1 MITMKITLLQLL
13 LVSLCIMHAT
23 SLPRASVTMPQAV
36 ESPSQPAAVTVAAEL
51 ESGVNEVNKA
61 MPSSVVSGD
70 EVSAAAAQ
78 LMQLLPADELPS
90 GSAECGK
97 VGEFCNLA
105 DDCCTKRCLSYAKRC
120 VT

>member
-36 ESPSQPAAVTVAAEL
+36 ESPSQPAAV
-51 ESGVNEVNKA
+51 
-61 MPSSVVSGD
+61 GD

>member
-23 SLPRASVTMPQAV
+23 SLPRALVTMPQAV
-36 ESPSQPAAVTVAAEL
+36 ESPSQPAAV
-51 ESGVNEVNKA
+51 
-61 MPSSVVSGD
+61 GD

-78 LMQLLPADELPS
+78 LMQLLPADELS
-90 GSAECGK
+90 SRSTECGK
-97 VGEFCNLA
+97 FGDPCVLA
-105 DDCCTKRCLSYAKRC
+105 DDCCTKHCHNYANRC